1 VDGWY
6 QSNYFLV
13 QTIFGAAK
21 GHGDE
26 VYLGMLTAAADKTVS
41 ASENR
46 VSDDARVLSLAETV
60 GNMGHWYWHIQA
72 DSLSWSEQVFAIYGQ
87 DFLSFQPTYD
97 RFVDT
102 IHGAD
107 RDRVQA
113 NLETAVCNATSFE
126 CDARII
132 RPDGQIRNII
142 TKAQP
147 ECDDDGQVVG
157 LFGVVTDVTDAF
169 RTLQAVRD
177 QKDMLDLAARV
188 SGLGHWVWDPDQA
201 CIAFCSDHL
210 AHMFE
215 TGTRALVR
223 SINHPG
229 DFSVYLHPEDR
240 EAYASAVSEGV
251 TAGQAYEVAYR
262 RQTNA
267 GERHFREIGQPILDG
282 NGALQRYIA
291 TIQDVT
297 DAKARE
303 AELEKARQDL
313 EASVQAKDQLFSII
327 GHDLKSPFN
336 NIIGFA
342 SLLSSDDVVLGEEKM
357 KEYAGL
363 IVEAAENTHAL
374 LDTLLAWAAVESADL
389 HFHAVD
395 LDVADAVDES
405 VRPLAVLA
413 REKGVSITHKVGG
426 IKVRADRDMVL
437 TVFRNLINNSI
448 KFCESGD
455 HVTVAADVDENASE
469 HIHITVSD
477 NGAGMDTERTQAF
490 MRSKRLPTAPGTE
503 GETGSGLGL
512 RLCLNL
518 VSRHGGDL
526 WVESVQGQGSTVHF
540 TLPRC

>member
-1 VDGWY
+1 
-6 QSNYFLV
+6 
-13 QTIFGAAK
+13 
-21 GHGDE
+21 
-26 VYLGMLTAAADKTVS
+26 
-41 ASENR
+41 
-46 VSDDARVLSLAETV
+46 
-60 GNMGHWYWHIQA
+60 MGHWYWHIQA

-87 DFLSFQPTYD
+87 DLLSFQPTYD

-157 LFGVVTDVTDAF
+157 LFGVVTDVTDASF
-169 RTLQAVRD
+169 GHYKPCATRRICLILQPVF
-177 QKDMLDLAARV
+177 LD
-188 SGLGHWVWDPDQA
+188 SGIGYGTPDQA

-357 KEYAGL
+357 KEYAG
-363 IVEAAENTHAL
+363 AH
-374 LDTLLAWAAVESADL
+374 
-389 HFHAVD
+389 
-395 LDVADAVDES
+395 
-405 VRPLAVLA
+405 
-413 REKGVSITHKVGG
+413 
-426 IKVRADRDMVL
+426 
-437 TVFRNLINNSI
+437 
-448 KFCESGD
+448 C
-455 HVTVAADVDENASE
+455 
-469 HIHITVSD
+469 
-477 NGAGMDTERTQAF
+477 
-490 MRSKRLPTAPGTE
+490 
-503 GETGSGLGL
+503 
-512 RLCLNL
+512 
-518 VSRHGGDL
+518 
-526 WVESVQGQGSTVHF
+526 
-540 TLPRC
+540 